1 MLLGVER
8 PESLPLPVPRL
19 IPLSLAGETPGLRPA
34 AGTGRFAG
42 GAGGV
47 GFALVVEAA
56 LAFPLTTTDGVG
68 IARGGAAGG
77 GGGGG
82 GAARACSISSTYADG
97 VQPCMLVWGFLQS
110 HQPDQN
116 CISETSRDV

>member
-8 PESLPLPVPRL
+8 PESLPLPPVPRL
-19 IPLSLAGETPGLRPA
+19 MPLSLAGETPGLRPV
-34 AGTGRFAG
+34 AGVGRFAG

-47 GFALVVEAA
+47 GFARVVAA
-56 LAFPLTTTDGVG
+56 APGPEVPFTVTAGVG

-82 GAARACSISSTYADG
+82 GAARACSISST
-97 VQPCMLVWGFLQS
+97 
-110 HQPDQN
+110 
-116 CISETSRDV
+116 